1 MTLVFR
7 LFRQSLAGLVLL
19 VGLTVLLGVAY
30 PLVIWGISRVGA
42 DSAEGSPLVVRGC
55 VAGSALL
62 GVDPKAPDGP
72 PQAGGTPTP
81 DPYFHARV
89 VGSGEDA
96 FAPGSPAAGLPSNQ
110 GPNSEALAKW
120 IVRRK
125 HDIAARDGVPESDV
139 PPDAVTGSGSGLD
152 PDISP
157 AYAAIQI
164 ARVAKAAGK
173 PEDEVRKLV
182 DAHTEGRQ
190 LGFLGEPRVNVG
202 ELNAA
207 LGLRPPNCG

>member
-1 MTLVFR
+1 MTLLFR
-7 LFRQSLAGLVLL
+7 LLRQSLVGLVLL

-30 PLVIWGISRVGA
+30 PLAIWGIGRLDA
-42 DSAEGSPLVVRGC
+42 DSAEGSPRVVRGC

-62 GVDPKAPDGP
+62 GVDPKAPSD
-72 PQAGGTPTP
+72 AP
-81 DPYFHARV
+81 DPYFHART
-89 VGSGEDA
+89 VGSGDDA

-110 GPNSEALAKW
+110 GPNSEALARW
-120 IVRRK
+120 IAKRK
-125 HDIAARDGVPESDV
+125 HDVAEREGVPESAV
-139 PPDAVTGSGSGLD
+139 PPDATTGSGSGLD

-157 AYAAIQI
+157 AYAAIQV
-164 ARVAKAAGK
+164 ARVAKANGK
-173 PEDEVRKLV
+173 QADEVRKLV
-182 DAHTEGRQ
+182 EQHTKGRQ